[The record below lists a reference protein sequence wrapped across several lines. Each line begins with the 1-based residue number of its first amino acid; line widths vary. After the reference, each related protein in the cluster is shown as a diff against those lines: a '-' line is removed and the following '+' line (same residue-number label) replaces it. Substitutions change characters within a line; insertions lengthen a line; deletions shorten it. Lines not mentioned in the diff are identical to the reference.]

1 MSSDAGGQQG
11 LVPSEGVDEGSAAG
25 TTEGPDDAAAG
36 DADLLGEAP
45 RGAPADEA
53 QAAAPDDWEDAE
65 TRAAR
70 DERSTGQEYAT
81 GEG

>member
-1 MSSDAGGQQG
+1 MSSDTGGQG
-11 LVPSEGVDEGSAAG
+11 LVPSEGVDEASAAG
-25 TTEGPDDAAAG
+25 TAEGPEDGAAG

-53 QAAAPDDWEDAE
+53 QAAAPADWEDAE

-70 DERSTGQEYAT
+70 GERSPGQEFSA